1 MKSHRR
7 LIRFLLVGGTATFIT
22 WSLIYIL
29 NNVMAL
35 FYIPV
40 VIFAEAIGYTYN
52 FFMNKFFTFKQYSN
66 NYKRQASI
74 FTGVSI
80 GGILLNTAIIIFIVE
95 NFGIQAHLAKLISAI
110 FVAFYSYGLHS
121 KFTFKK

>member
-1 MKSHRR
+1 MNFRR
-7 LIRFLLVGGTATFIT
+7 IARFVLVGGTATFIT
-22 WSLIYIL
+22 WALIFFL
-29 NNVMAL
+29 NDVLVL

-40 VIFAEAIGYTYN
+40 VIFAEIVGYTYN
-52 FFMNKFFTFKQYSN
+52 FFMNKFFTFKQRSK

-80 GGILLNTAIIIFIVE
+80 GGILLNIVIIIFIVE
-95 NFGIQAHLAKLISAI
+95 NFEMKAHLAKLISAI

>member
-1 MKSHRR
+1 MNYRR
-7 LIRFLLVGGTATFIT
+7 ITRFVLVGGTATFIT
-22 WSLIYIL
+22 WAIIFIL
-29 NNVMAL
+29 NNTLLL

-40 VIFAEAIGYTYN
+40 VIFAEIIGYIYN
-52 FFMNKFFTFKQYSN
+52 FFMNKFFTFKQYSK

-80 GGILLNTAIIIFIVE
+80 GGILLNTVIIIFIVE
-95 NFGIQAHLAKLISAI
+95 NFELQAHIAKLISAI
-110 FVAFYSYGLHS
+110 FVAFYSYGFHS

>member
-1 MKSHRR
+1 MNFRR
-7 LIRFLLVGGTATFIT
+7 ITRFVLVGGTATFIT
-22 WSLIYIL
+22 WALIFFL
-29 NNVMAL
+29 NDVLVL

-40 VIFAEAIGYTYN
+40 VIFAEIVGYTYN
-52 FFMNKFFTFKQYSN
+52 FFMNKFFTFKQRSK

-80 GGILLNTAIIIFIVE
+80 GGILLNIVIIIFIVE
-95 NFGIQAHLAKLISAI
+95 NFEMKAHLAKLISAI

>member
-1 MKSHRR
+1 M
-7 LIRFLLVGGTATFIT
+7 RFVLVGGTATFIT
-22 WSLIYIL
+22 WALIFFL
-29 NNVMAL
+29 NDVLVL

-40 VIFAEAIGYTYN
+40 VIFAEIVGYIYN
-52 FFMNKFFTFKQYSN
+52 FFMNKFFTFKQRSK

-80 GGILLNTAIIIFIVE
+80 GGILLNIVIIIFIVE
-95 NFGIQAHLAKLISAI
+95 NFEMKAHLAKLISAI

>member
-1 MKSHRR
+1 
-7 LIRFLLVGGTATFIT
+7 
-22 WSLIYIL
+22 
-29 NNVMAL
+29 MAL

-95 NFGIQAHLAKLISAI
+95 NFRIQAHLAKLISAI

>member
-1 MKSHRR
+1 MNFRR
-7 LIRFLLVGGTATFIT
+7 ITRFLLVGGTATFIT
-22 WSLIYIL
+22 WALIFFL
-29 NNVMAL
+29 NDVLLL
-35 FYIPV
+35 FYIPA
-40 VIFAEAIGYTYN
+40 VIFAEIVGYTYN
-52 FFMNKFFTFKQYSN
+52 FFMNKFFTFKQHSK

-80 GGILLNTAIIIFIVE
+80 GGILLNIVIIIFIVE
-95 NFGIQAHLAKLISAI
+95 NFEIKAHIAKLISAI

>member
-1 MKSHRR
+1 MNYRR
-7 LIRFLLVGGTATFIT
+7 ITRFVLVGGTATFIT
-22 WSLIYIL
+22 WALIFFL
-29 NNVMAL
+29 NDVLAL

-40 VIFAEAIGYTYN
+40 VIFAEIIGYTYN
-52 FFMNKFFTFKQYSN
+52 FFTNKFFTFKQHN
-66 NYKRQASI
+66 KNYKRQASI

-80 GGILLNTAIIIFIVE
+80 GGILLNIVIIIFIVE
-95 NFGIQAHLAKLISAI
+95 NFDMKAHIAKLISAI